1 MIDSRVK
8 RIYFF
13 SIKMYYFKDFILFYV
28 CKVGKK
34 IVLILF
40 GYIYI
45 FCKKNFKICF
55 FVCNNIVLL
64 R

>member
-45 FCKKNFKICF
+45 FCKKKILLK
-55 FVCNNIVLL
+55 FVFLFVIILFY
-64 R
+64 

>member
-45 FCKKNFKICF
+45 FCKKKF
-55 FVCNNIVLL
+55 
-64 R
+64 